1 MTNNLTVLKKDLK
14 SFAKRVKDFKYTESA
29 LITFLLTGL
38 IELTGVSF
46 NLFSAENEIQAQTKA
61 INTSIT
67 NLKSDF
73 RFARH
78 ENDKLLRKTNLELVK
93 LMEQGDHVVK
103 SPWSSWQYGIN
114 GFYNSW
120 QGSYKGRG
128 DKTAD
133 YKYERDKTM
142 SKTKYEAYPHTLYGN
157 TTELGLKQEPNA
169 SIPVSATL
177 NPLIPKVKHANVS
190 MAVDISE
197 LPSFTPRTVNPPE
210 KPNIDT
216 TVSVNAPKFSLTGES
231 FANYGERFFDVA
243 SDKLIRIKN
252 TGGTIDFDTAP
263 SRITPTNPN
272 GYESEN
278 GGGVIESVAI
288 LGGTFATERLE
299 STGSDQHYPYG
310 DSYRYGGIWE
320 YAYKNFTIANSFSG
334 DMQTDNKKIIDY
346 MKTSP
351 TPSSTEVKFFYDNK
365 GNKIET
371 GILKVGGKL
380 SDMDRDK
387 GKTALKTGF
396 MRMASNIGGLGNSS
410 STMLNNGNI
419 IYTRNNTVPEVHS
432 PGYELPIRE
441 LVHLDTHGAAPITAE
456 EVKLNT
462 VLNNSEVSA
471 VKTKVEDA
479 WKDFVLIA
487 GKKSLTKSQ
496 TFINSGTTVVEGS
509 KAAFS
514 NSYDHS
520 NSTNNI
526 NAGWMATVI
535 NTGNI
540 FMHPNSS
547 GDSEVGVFVVSP
559 EIYGI
564 GSNRTDGIPQLLYN
578 SGNIKVYNKSS
589 ATFFINPDGYERTKN
604 TDARRDITLVNRNGN
619 IKMYGETS
627 VGIFIKTPNFV
638 RQLNLDFSNKKDTSL
653 NGTDDWSPLEL
664 YGDKSIGLYVENVD
678 AREKDTSPTTKASTG
693 TNKSI
698 TKNTVIYGN
707 FAVDIGNEINS
718 KSKNYTYKSNNK
730 IDMSNLSGS
739 NIDEFSTEETPGTEF
754 HLNSSNEDIIENSYG
769 IFSNYNIDFS
779 DTSVSG
785 TTGINKF
792 GHQIRIFGN
801 TKNNIGVLTGNDADY
816 KLGAGSVELSGAN
829 SIDNT
834 GILVGGTSSNET
846 DGTVIGDV
854 VTITGAIDNSDR
866 GNRAIYAGNSA
877 NNEVTVNAVVSTDA
891 TNSITLVADKGAKI
905 TVNDTASTPT
915 IIGTS
920 GVSTKAGV
928 EITGSEFHHDTT
940 RVNSDLT
947 SKDNVGAAYASEGG
961 IININRTS
969 STKPAS
975 NANISIKGGTDQQSK
990 KKVGF
995 GFFADGSNSKIN
1007 AQYNWI
1013 KVEDGATNVASLN
1026 DAEIDLKGAT
1036 VEYKGEGYALYTNTT
1051 SKNSGAINMSDAK
1064 LVLDGKAV
1072 GYVYYQD
1079 QPNTITVNS
1088 NTSIDILDDDVIVAD
1103 LRKTSGQVTV
1113 NVENKATPD
1122 RLRDQLIGGVGSVGS
1137 SNGKT
1142 RYKYAVVDNAQIN
1155 IKSAVDKANNTTDS
1169 DSEVFTK
1176 RFLYQNSKID
1186 VTAAGSVKAELDDT
1200 QMKAIDVN
1208 LKTPVGLAVT
1218 ASAQTK
1224 DNDTTGINNSGT
1236 VSADRTVGSDRGGIG
1251 LYVDYGYINNN
1262 AAGTV
1267 NVEKGT
1273 VNNPNDKAI
1282 GIFGTNST
1290 KIVNDGKVNAGG
1302 KKSIGILGL
1311 SYRIDSKTGL
1321 AINPAD
1327 ETYYSNVIANNGT
1340 KFGTVN
1346 VENGATGKITM
1357 DNDGAVGMFV
1367 KNNSTD
1373 KDSSGNSVVTNASD
1387 IKTKNETRGVNKGE
1401 ITINGNDSSVGMG
1414 ANNGIITNAS
1424 SGKINVNG
1432 TKSAGMYGTNDS
1444 DLINNGEINVA
1455 ATSAGNESIGMYI
1468 DDQVSTIA
1476 NTGKINVGK
1485 SSYGIY
1491 GKDVNMTA
1499 GEINVADDG
1508 VGVYSTGPS
1517 VNLSGGK
1524 IDVANNNSVGVY
1536 IADDSKNPQAT
1547 TVTSSVDMKV
1557 GDTDSFGYLITA
1569 SKAKTDLTINPTAN
1583 PVHVGEKSVYVY
1595 SGAPQSLGGK
1605 IVNKSDIVMDKNN
1618 GYGIYSS
1625 QDAENYGNI
1634 DLRAGV
1640 GNIGVYSTQGNSKN
1654 FGIIT
1659 VGPSNVTSKQYG
1671 IGMAT
1676 GYYNETTKVATN
1688 EGTIENHGTI
1698 NVSDDNSVGMYAAGS
1713 GSKAIN
1719 RGTINL
1725 SGNNTTGMYIDR
1737 FATGENYGTIQTTP
1751 TANGAGIKGVVVA
1764 NGGVIKNY
1772 GTINIVGNKNIGVYA
1787 FRGDVTDPNYV
1798 PYEAHGTGNTST
1810 RPYVEGTA
1818 TDQKV
1823 TGKAIVKVPPA
1834 SLPSPVSISIDGVDV
1849 APVKVDTNIPSPEAP
1864 EVLITDLS
1872 GVTRLNLE
1880 TEKMDHNHTHSNGE
1894 ISTIGMYVDTSGINY
1909 TNPIQG
1915 LNNLSGLTDVDLI
1928 MGTEVTKYLNAK
1940 AIQIGDNILKP
1951 YNDALASVV
1960 STGVTLNVNSA
1971 SLTWIAQ
1978 PVESGNIAAPIKT
1991 VYMVKIPYT
2000 DFASKND
2007 VDTEHF
2013 LDGLEQRYGVEDIHS
2028 REKQIFNKL
2037 NDLGKGEPHIF
2048 AQAVNEMKG
2057 YEYSNTQQ
2065 RINATGNA
2073 LDKEFKYL
2081 WKDWRNPSK
2090 QNNKIKVFGMK
2101 DEYKTNTAGVIDYDS
2116 NAWGVAYVHEDEKV
2130 QMGKSSGWY
2139 AGAVTNRFKFKD
2151 LGKSREDQT
2160 MVKLG
2165 IFKTMSPRKDYNGA
2179 LQWTVAGDIFG
2190 GINNMHRKYWVVD
2203 DTFEAK
2209 STYSSYGA
2217 ALKNELGYDIRM
2229 SERTHLRPYGALKME
2244 YGRFNDIKENSG
2256 QMRLEVKGNDYFS
2269 VKPEAGLEFKY
2280 IQPLAVRTQLS
2291 VGLTAA
2297 YENEIGKLNKLNQ
2310 ARVRYTTADW
2320 YNLRSEKEDRRGNGK
2335 FDLNIGVDNTRFGVT
2350 VNAGYDTKGNNVR
2363 GGIGFRAIY

>member
-2335 FDLNIGVDNTRFGVT
+2335 FDLNIGVDNTRFGIT

>member
-169 SIPVSATL
+169 SIPVSASLT
-177 NPLIPKVKHANVS
+177 PLIPRVKQANVS

-197 LPSFTPRTVNPPE
+197 LPSFTPRTVNPPTAPTISPVGE
-210 KPNIDT
+210 I
-216 TVSVNAPKFSLTGES
+216 NAPSFSLLAKSLGNWDENS
-231 FANYGERFFDVA
+231 FDNA
-243 SDKLIRIKN
+243 SKGN
-252 TGGTIDFDTAP
+252 
-263 SRITPTNPN
+263 
-272 GYESEN
+272 
-278 GGGVIESVAI
+278 GGVIEGGLI
-288 LGGTFATERLE
+288 INNGTFITKRINNY
-299 STGSDQHYPYG
+299 SDGYG
-310 DSYRYGGIWE
+310 QYRYE
-320 YAYKNFTIANSFSG
+320 YRNYDVKNAFNNYSSMVTDSSDPSVTTSSLTYLQGTSGLNRGNTVTAKKAGFIRMVSDRNYSSLDQGSTLVNKANF
-334 DMQTDNKKIIDY
+334 
-346 MKTSP
+346 
-351 TPSSTEVKFFYDNK
+351 
-365 GNKIET
+365 
-371 GILKVGGKL
+371 L
-380 SDMDRDK
+380 
-387 GKTALKTGF
+387 
-396 MRMASNIGGLGNSS
+396 
-410 STMLNNGNI
+410 
-419 IYTRNNTVPEVHS
+419 YTRM
-432 PGYELPIRE
+432 PGLSGPFINE
-441 LVHLDTHGAAPITAE
+441 LVHLDIHGAAKISNQISKLGTTTGAE
-456 EVKLNT
+456 YDAFMDLKDIALKT
-462 VLNNSEVSA
+462 TNS
-471 VKTKVEDA
+471 
-479 WKDFVLIA
+479 IY
-487 GKKSLTKSQ
+487 SQ
-496 TFINSGTTVVEGS
+496 TFINSGTVVIEGE
-509 KAAFS
+509 KAAFI
-514 NSYDHS
+514 NAYDHDRHNNNTDYAAS
-520 NSTNNI
+520 IVNTKNSDITIHPYIDPNDGKTYNKQSAVFI
-526 NAGWMATVI
+526 VSAEVAGTGTPQIIYNA
-535 NTGNI
+535 
-540 FMHPNSS
+540 
-547 GDSEVGVFVVSP
+547 
-559 EIYGI
+559 
-564 GSNRTDGIPQLLYN
+564 
-578 SGNIKVYNKSS
+578 GNIKLYNDESAVYFLNPNGDVRWNRYGKDKLEAVATRDDSNPTEVAAHRSFTNQIPAPDGTMGKTFDYYDNDDDDQREITIVNRADKNNGKDIKIYGKGNVGVYLKTSRYISS
-589 ATFFINPDGYERTKN
+589 A
-604 TDARRDITLVNRNGN
+604 
-619 IKMYGETS
+619 
-627 VGIFIKTPNFV
+627 
-638 RQLNLDFSNKKDTSL
+638 NLDFKTKATGGDYAPIT
-653 NGTDDWSPLEL
+653 L
-664 YGDKSIGLYVENVD
+664 YGDKNIGLYAPDDKISDHYISNTV
-678 AREKDTSPTTKASTG
+678 PTG
-693 TNKSI
+693 TIK
-698 TKNTVIYGN
+698 GN
-707 FAVDIGNEINS
+707 FAVNIGNSDGNFKKE
-718 KSKNYTYKSNNK
+718 YKSQYTA
-730 IDMSNLSGS
+730 NLSRNS
-739 NIDEFSTEETPGTEF
+739 DWETTAGTLGTTV
-754 HLNSSNEDIIENSYG
+754 LNDDDYTDNSYG
-769 IFSNYNIDFS
+769 IFSSINIDFAT
-779 DTSVSG
+779 DTKTSK
-785 TTGINKF
+785 GIEN
-792 GHQIRIFGN
+792 GHQIDLY
-801 TKNNIGVLTGNDADY
+801 KNVRNSIGVLAGGDGDGDGNDVSI
-816 KLGAGSVELSGAN
+816 KLGKGKITLNGGF
-829 SIDNT
+829 DNT
-834 GILVGGTSSNET
+834 GIIVGGTDTTSGAKST
-846 DGTVIGDV
+846 DGKVTGDV
-854 VTITGAIDNSDR
+854 VKITGDNRNDR
-866 GNRAIYAGNSA
+866 GNRAIFAGNSA

-905 TVNDTASTPT
+905 TVNDSVTGTTPT
-915 IIGTS
+915 IIS
-920 GVSTKAGV
+920 APTKAGV

-947 SKDNVGAAYASEGG
+947 SKDNVGAAYASGGG

-969 STKPAS
+969 STKPTS
-975 NANISIKGGTDQQSK
+975 IANISIKGGTDQQSK

-995 GFFADGSNSKIN
+995 GLFADGSNSKIN

-1013 KVEDGATNVASLN
+1013 KVEDGSTNIASLN
-1026 DAEIDLKGAT
+1026 KAEIDLKGAT
-1036 VEYKGEGYALYTNTT
+1036 VEYKGEGYALYTDST
-1051 SKNSGAINMSDAK
+1051 SKTSGAIDMTSGK
-1064 LVLDGKAV
+1064 LILSGKAV
-1072 GYVYYQD
+1072 GYVRD
-1079 QPNTITVNS
+1079 LNSPNTLTFS
-1088 NTSIDILDDDVIVAD
+1088 NTDLEINSDDVIVSD
-1103 LRKTSGQVTV
+1103 LRKTGGTVTV
-1113 NVENKATPD
+1113 DVENNPSN
-1122 RLRDQLIGGVGSVGS
+1122 RLRDQLLGTGLNPVTSATGA
-1137 SNGKT
+1137 T

-1155 IKSAVDKANNTTDS
+1155 IKSAVDKASSITDS
-1169 DSEVFTK
+1169 DSEVFAK

-1224 DNDTTGINNSGT
+1224 NNDTTGINNSGT

-1321 AINPAD
+1321 AIDPKT
-1327 ETYYSNVIANNGT
+1327 ETYYDNVTTHSGHHP
-1340 KFGTVN
+1340 FGVVD

-1373 KDSSGNSVVTNASD
+1373 KNSSGNSVVTNASD

-1444 DLINNGEINVA
+1444 ELVNAGEINVA

-1654 FGIIT
+1654 FGVIT

-1676 GYYNETTKVATN
+1676 GYYNETAKVATN

>member
-46 NLFSAENEIQAQTKA
+46 NLFSAENEIQEQTKA

-169 SIPVSATL
+169 SIPVSASLT
-177 NPLIPKVKHANVS
+177 PLIPRVKQANVS

-197 LPSFTPRTVNPPE
+197 LPSFTPRTVNPPTAPTISPVGE
-210 KPNIDT
+210 I
-216 TVSVNAPKFSLTGES
+216 NAPSFSLLAKSLGNWDENS
-231 FANYGERFFDVA
+231 FDNA
-243 SDKLIRIKN
+243 SKGN
-252 TGGTIDFDTAP
+252 
-263 SRITPTNPN
+263 
-272 GYESEN
+272 
-278 GGGVIESVAI
+278 GGVIEGGLI
-288 LGGTFATERLE
+288 INNGTFITKRINNY
-299 STGSDQHYPYG
+299 SDGYG
-310 DSYRYGGIWE
+310 QYRYE
-320 YAYKNFTIANSFSG
+320 YRNYDVKNAFNNYSSMVTDSSDPSVTTSSLTYLQGTSGLNRGNTVTAKKAGFIRMVSDRNYSSLDQGSTLVNKANF
-334 DMQTDNKKIIDY
+334 
-346 MKTSP
+346 
-351 TPSSTEVKFFYDNK
+351 
-365 GNKIET
+365 
-371 GILKVGGKL
+371 L
-380 SDMDRDK
+380 
-387 GKTALKTGF
+387 
-396 MRMASNIGGLGNSS
+396 
-410 STMLNNGNI
+410 
-419 IYTRNNTVPEVHS
+419 YTRM
-432 PGYELPIRE
+432 PGLSGPFINE
-441 LVHLDTHGAAPITAE
+441 LVHLDIHGAAKISNQISKLGTTTGAE
-456 EVKLNT
+456 YDAFMDLKDIALKT
-462 VLNNSEVSA
+462 TNS
-471 VKTKVEDA
+471 
-479 WKDFVLIA
+479 IY
-487 GKKSLTKSQ
+487 SQ
-496 TFINSGTTVVEGS
+496 TFINSGTVVIEGE
-509 KAAFS
+509 KAAFI
-514 NSYDHS
+514 NAYDHDRHNNNTDYAAS
-520 NSTNNI
+520 IVNTKNSDITIHPYIDPNDGKTYNKQSAVFI
-526 NAGWMATVI
+526 VSAEVAGTGTPQIIYNA
-535 NTGNI
+535 
-540 FMHPNSS
+540 
-547 GDSEVGVFVVSP
+547 
-559 EIYGI
+559 
-564 GSNRTDGIPQLLYN
+564 
-578 SGNIKVYNKSS
+578 GNIKLYNDESAVYFLNPNGDVRWNRYGKDKLEAVATRDDSNPTEVAAHRSFTNQIPAPDGTMGKTFDYYDNDDDDQREITIVNRADKNNGKDIKIYGKGNVGVYLKTSRYISS
-589 ATFFINPDGYERTKN
+589 A
-604 TDARRDITLVNRNGN
+604 
-619 IKMYGETS
+619 
-627 VGIFIKTPNFV
+627 
-638 RQLNLDFSNKKDTSL
+638 NLDFKTKATGGDYAPIT
-653 NGTDDWSPLEL
+653 L
-664 YGDKSIGLYVENVD
+664 YGDKNIGLYAPDDKISDHYISNTV
-678 AREKDTSPTTKASTG
+678 PTG
-693 TNKSI
+693 TIK
-698 TKNTVIYGN
+698 GN
-707 FAVDIGNEINS
+707 FAVNIGNSDGNFKKE
-718 KSKNYTYKSNNK
+718 YKSQYTA
-730 IDMSNLSGS
+730 NLSRNS
-739 NIDEFSTEETPGTEF
+739 DWETTAGTLGTTV
-754 HLNSSNEDIIENSYG
+754 LNDDDYTDNSYG
-769 IFSNYNIDFS
+769 IFSSINIDFAT
-779 DTSVSG
+779 DTKTSK
-785 TTGINKF
+785 GIEN
-792 GHQIRIFGN
+792 GHQIDLY
-801 TKNNIGVLTGNDADY
+801 KNVRNSIGVLAGGDGDGDGNDVSI
-816 KLGAGSVELSGAN
+816 KLGKGKITLNGGF
-829 SIDNT
+829 DNT
-834 GILVGGTSSNET
+834 GIIVGGTDTTSGAKST
-846 DGTVIGDV
+846 DGKVTGDV
-854 VTITGAIDNSDR
+854 VKITGDNRNDR
-866 GNRAIYAGNSA
+866 GNRAIFAGNSA

-905 TVNDTASTPT
+905 TVNDSVTGTTPT
-915 IIGTS
+915 IIS
-920 GVSTKAGV
+920 APTKAGV

-947 SKDNVGAAYASEGG
+947 SKDNVGAAYASGGG

-969 STKPAS
+969 STKPTS
-975 NANISIKGGTDQQSK
+975 IANISIKGGTDQQSK

-995 GFFADGSNSKIN
+995 GLFADGSNSKIN

-1013 KVEDGATNVASLN
+1013 KVEDGSTNIASLN
-1026 DAEIDLKGAT
+1026 KAEIDLKGAT
-1036 VEYKGEGYALYTNTT
+1036 VEYKGEGYALYTDST
-1051 SKNSGAINMSDAK
+1051 SKTSGAIDMTSGK
-1064 LVLDGKAV
+1064 LILSGKAV
-1072 GYVYYQD
+1072 GYVRD
-1079 QPNTITVNS
+1079 LNSPNTLTFS
-1088 NTSIDILDDDVIVAD
+1088 NTDLEINSDDVIVSD
-1103 LRKTSGQVTV
+1103 LRKTGGTVTV
-1113 NVENKATPD
+1113 DVENNPSN
-1122 RLRDQLIGGVGSVGS
+1122 RLRDQLLGTGLNPVTSATGA
-1137 SNGKT
+1137 T

-1155 IKSAVDKANNTTDS
+1155 IKSAVDKASSITDS
-1169 DSEVFTK
+1169 DSEVFSK

-1186 VTAAGSVKAELDDT
+1186 VTAAGSVKAELDDM

-1327 ETYYSNVIANNGT
+1327 ETYYNNVIANGGT

-1373 KDSSGNSVVTNASD
+1373 KDSSGIYVVTNASD

-1444 DLINNGEINVA
+1444 ELVNAGEINVA

-1654 FGIIT
+1654 FGVIT

-2165 IFKTMSPRKDYNGA
+2165 IFKTMSPRKDCNGA

>member
-46 NLFSAENEIQAQTKA
+46 NLFSAENEIQEQTKA

-197 LPSFTPRTVNPPE
+197 LPSFTPRTVNPPTAPTISPVGE
-210 KPNIDT
+210 I
-216 TVSVNAPKFSLTGES
+216 NAPSFSLLAKSLGNWDENS
-231 FANYGERFFDVA
+231 FDNA
-243 SDKLIRIKN
+243 SKGN
-252 TGGTIDFDTAP
+252 
-263 SRITPTNPN
+263 
-272 GYESEN
+272 
-278 GGGVIESVAI
+278 GGVIEGGLI
-288 LGGTFATERLE
+288 INNGTFITKRINNY
-299 STGSDQHYPYG
+299 SDGYG
-310 DSYRYGGIWE
+310 QYRYE
-320 YAYKNFTIANSFSG
+320 YRNYDVKNAFNNYSSMVTDSSDPSVTTSSLTYLQGTSGLNRGNTVTAKKAGFIRMVSDRNYSSLDQGSTLVNKANF
-334 DMQTDNKKIIDY
+334 
-346 MKTSP
+346 
-351 TPSSTEVKFFYDNK
+351 
-365 GNKIET
+365 
-371 GILKVGGKL
+371 L
-380 SDMDRDK
+380 
-387 GKTALKTGF
+387 
-396 MRMASNIGGLGNSS
+396 
-410 STMLNNGNI
+410 
-419 IYTRNNTVPEVHS
+419 YTRM
-432 PGYELPIRE
+432 PGLSGPFINE
-441 LVHLDTHGAAPITAE
+441 LVHLDIHGAAKISNQISKLGTTTGAE
-456 EVKLNT
+456 YDAFMDLKDIALKT
-462 VLNNSEVSA
+462 TNS
-471 VKTKVEDA
+471 
-479 WKDFVLIA
+479 IY
-487 GKKSLTKSQ
+487 SQ
-496 TFINSGTTVVEGS
+496 TFINSGTVVIEGE
-509 KAAFS
+509 KAAFI
-514 NSYDHS
+514 NAYDHDRHNNNTDYAAS
-520 NSTNNI
+520 IVNTKNSDITIHPYIDPNDGKTYNKQSAVFI
-526 NAGWMATVI
+526 VSAEVAGTGTPQIIYNA
-535 NTGNI
+535 
-540 FMHPNSS
+540 
-547 GDSEVGVFVVSP
+547 
-559 EIYGI
+559 
-564 GSNRTDGIPQLLYN
+564 
-578 SGNIKVYNKSS
+578 GNIKLYNDESAVYFLNPNGDVRWNRYGKDKLEAVATRDDSNPTEVAAHRSFTNQIPAPDGTMGKTFDYYDNDDDDQREITIVNRADKNNGKDIKIYGKGNVGVYLKTSRYISS
-589 ATFFINPDGYERTKN
+589 A
-604 TDARRDITLVNRNGN
+604 
-619 IKMYGETS
+619 
-627 VGIFIKTPNFV
+627 
-638 RQLNLDFSNKKDTSL
+638 NLDFKTKATGGDYAPIT
-653 NGTDDWSPLEL
+653 L
-664 YGDKSIGLYVENVD
+664 YGDKNIGLYAPDDKISDHYISNTV
-678 AREKDTSPTTKASTG
+678 PTG
-693 TNKSI
+693 TIK
-698 TKNTVIYGN
+698 GN
-707 FAVDIGNEINS
+707 FAVNIGNSDGNFKKE
-718 KSKNYTYKSNNK
+718 YKSQYTA
-730 IDMSNLSGS
+730 NLSRNS
-739 NIDEFSTEETPGTEF
+739 DWETTAGTLGTTV
-754 HLNSSNEDIIENSYG
+754 LNDDDYTDNSYG
-769 IFSNYNIDFS
+769 IFSSINIDFAT
-779 DTSVSG
+779 DTKTSK
-785 TTGINKF
+785 GIEN
-792 GHQIRIFGN
+792 GHQIDLY
-801 TKNNIGVLTGNDADY
+801 KNVRNSIGVLAGGDGDGDGNDVSI
-816 KLGAGSVELSGAN
+816 KLGKGKITLNGGF
-829 SIDNT
+829 DNT
-834 GILVGGTSSNET
+834 GIIVGGTDTTSGAKST
-846 DGTVIGDV
+846 DGKVTGDV
-854 VTITGAIDNSDR
+854 VKITGDNRNDR
-866 GNRAIYAGNSA
+866 GNRAIFAGNSA

-905 TVNDTASTPT
+905 TVNDSVTGTTPT
-915 IIGTS
+915 IIS
-920 GVSTKAGV
+920 APTKAGV

-947 SKDNVGAAYASEGG
+947 SKDNVGAAYASGGG

-969 STKPAS
+969 STKPTS
-975 NANISIKGGTDQQSK
+975 IANISIKGGTDQQSK

-995 GFFADGSNSKIN
+995 GLFADGSNSKIN

-1013 KVEDGATNVASLN
+1013 KVEDGSTNIASLN
-1026 DAEIDLKGAT
+1026 KAEIDLKGAT
-1036 VEYKGEGYALYTNTT
+1036 VEYKGEGYALYTDST
-1051 SKNSGAINMSDAK
+1051 SKTSGAIDMTNAK

-1072 GYVYYQD
+1072 GYVHYQD
-1079 QPNTITVNS
+1079 QPNMINVTGMG
-1088 NTSIDILDDDVIVAD
+1088 IDILDDDVIVSD
-1103 LRKTSGQVTV
+1103 LRKLSGRVSV
-1113 NVENKATPD
+1113 DVENNGAPN
-1122 RLRDQLIGGVGSVGS
+1122 RLVDQLLGSGVGTITS
-1137 SNGKT
+1137 SNGKSH
-1142 RYKYAVVDNAQIN
+1142 YKYAVVDNADIN
-1155 IKSAVDKANNTTDS
+1155 INSAVDKADNSGTDT

-1186 VTAAGSVKAELDDT
+1186 VTAAGSVKAELDDM

-1321 AINPAD
+1321 AIDPKT
-1327 ETYYSNVIANNGT
+1327 ETYYDNVTTHSGHHP
-1340 KFGTVN
+1340 FGVVD

-1373 KDSSGNSVVTNASD
+1373 KDSFGSYVVTNVSD

-1444 DLINNGEINVA
+1444 ELVNAGEINVA

-1654 FGIIT
+1654 FGVIT

-2310 ARVRYTTADW
+2310 SRVRYTTADW

>member
-38 IELTGVSF
+38 IELTGASF

-197 LPSFTPRTVNPPE
+197 LPSFTPRTVNPPTAPTISPVGE
-210 KPNIDT
+210 I
-216 TVSVNAPKFSLTGES
+216 NAPSFSLLAKSLGNWDENS
-231 FANYGERFFDVA
+231 FDNA
-243 SDKLIRIKN
+243 SKGN
-252 TGGTIDFDTAP
+252 
-263 SRITPTNPN
+263 
-272 GYESEN
+272 
-278 GGGVIESVAI
+278 GGVIEGGLI
-288 LGGTFATERLE
+288 INNGTFITKRINNY
-299 STGSDQHYPYG
+299 SDGYG
-310 DSYRYGGIWE
+310 QYRYE
-320 YAYKNFTIANSFSG
+320 YRNYDVKNAFNNYSSMVTDSSDPSVTTSSLTYLQGTSGLNRGNTVTAKKAGFIRMVSDRNYSSLDQGSTLVNKANF
-334 DMQTDNKKIIDY
+334 
-346 MKTSP
+346 
-351 TPSSTEVKFFYDNK
+351 
-365 GNKIET
+365 
-371 GILKVGGKL
+371 L
-380 SDMDRDK
+380 
-387 GKTALKTGF
+387 
-396 MRMASNIGGLGNSS
+396 
-410 STMLNNGNI
+410 
-419 IYTRNNTVPEVHS
+419 YTRM
-432 PGYELPIRE
+432 PGLSGPFINE
-441 LVHLDTHGAAPITAE
+441 LVHLDIHGAAKISNQISKLGTTTGAE
-456 EVKLNT
+456 YDAFMDLKDIALKT
-462 VLNNSEVSA
+462 TNS
-471 VKTKVEDA
+471 
-479 WKDFVLIA
+479 IY
-487 GKKSLTKSQ
+487 SQ
-496 TFINSGTTVVEGS
+496 TFINSGTVVIEGE
-509 KAAFS
+509 KAAFI
-514 NSYDHS
+514 NAYDHDRHNNNTDYAAS
-520 NSTNNI
+520 IVNTKNSDITIHPYIDPNDGKTYNKQSAVFI
-526 NAGWMATVI
+526 VSAEVAGTGTPQIIYNA
-535 NTGNI
+535 
-540 FMHPNSS
+540 
-547 GDSEVGVFVVSP
+547 
-559 EIYGI
+559 
-564 GSNRTDGIPQLLYN
+564 
-578 SGNIKVYNKSS
+578 GNIKLYNDESAVYFLNPNGDVRWNRYGKDKLEAVATRDDSNPTEVAAHRSFTNQIPAPDGTMGKTFDYYDNDDDDQREITIVNRADKNNGKDIKIYGKGNVGVYLKTSRYISS
-589 ATFFINPDGYERTKN
+589 A
-604 TDARRDITLVNRNGN
+604 
-619 IKMYGETS
+619 
-627 VGIFIKTPNFV
+627 
-638 RQLNLDFSNKKDTSL
+638 NLDFKTKATGGDYAPIT
-653 NGTDDWSPLEL
+653 L
-664 YGDKSIGLYVENVD
+664 YGDKNIGLYAPDDKISDHYISNTV
-678 AREKDTSPTTKASTG
+678 PTG
-693 TNKSI
+693 TIK
-698 TKNTVIYGN
+698 GN
-707 FAVDIGNEINS
+707 FAVNIGNSDGNFKKE
-718 KSKNYTYKSNNK
+718 YKSQYTA
-730 IDMSNLSGS
+730 NLSRNS
-739 NIDEFSTEETPGTEF
+739 DWETTAGTLGTTV
-754 HLNSSNEDIIENSYG
+754 LNDDDYTDNSYG
-769 IFSNYNIDFS
+769 IFSSINIDFAT
-779 DTSVSG
+779 DTKTSK
-785 TTGINKF
+785 GIEN
-792 GHQIRIFGN
+792 GHQIDLY
-801 TKNNIGVLTGNDADY
+801 KNVRNSIGVLAGGDGDGDGNDVSI
-816 KLGAGSVELSGAN
+816 KLGKGKITLNGGF
-829 SIDNT
+829 DNT
-834 GILVGGTSSNET
+834 GIIVGGTDTTSGAKST
-846 DGTVIGDV
+846 DGKVTGDV
-854 VTITGAIDNSDR
+854 VKITGDNRNDR
-866 GNRAIYAGNSA
+866 GNRAIFAGNSA

-905 TVNDTASTPT
+905 TVNDSVTGTTPT
-915 IIGTS
+915 IIS
-920 GVSTKAGV
+920 APTKAGV

-947 SKDNVGAAYASEGG
+947 SKDNVGAAYASGGG

-969 STKPAS
+969 STKPTS
-975 NANISIKGGTDQQSK
+975 IANISIKGGTDQQSK

-995 GFFADGSNSKIN
+995 GLFADGSNSKIN

-1013 KVEDGATNVASLN
+1013 KVEDGSTNVASLN
-1026 DAEIDLKGAT
+1026 KAEIDLKGAT
-1036 VEYKGEGYALYTNTT
+1036 VEYKGEGYALYTDST
-1051 SKNSGAINMSDAK
+1051 SKTSGAIDMTNAK

-1072 GYVYYQD
+1072 GYVHYQD
-1079 QPNTITVNS
+1079 QPNMINVTGMG
-1088 NTSIDILDDDVIVAD
+1088 IDILDDDVIVSD
-1103 LRKTSGQVTV
+1103 LRKLSGRVSV
-1113 NVENKATPD
+1113 DVENNGAPN
-1122 RLRDQLIGGVGSVGS
+1122 RLVDQLLGSGVGTITS
-1137 SNGKT
+1137 SNGKSH
-1142 RYKYAVVDNAQIN
+1142 YKYAVVDNADIN
-1155 IKSAVDKANNTTDS
+1155 INSAVDKADNSGTDS

-1186 VTAAGSVKAELDDT
+1186 VTTAGSVKAELDDT

-1224 DNDTTGINNSGT
+1224 DNDTTGISNSGT

-1290 KIVNDGKVNAGG
+1290 KIVNNGKVNAGG

-1327 ETYYSNVIANNGT
+1327 ETYYNNVIANGGT

-1373 KDSSGNSVVTNASD
+1373 KDSFGNYVVTNASY

-1654 FGIIT
+1654 FGVIT

-2130 QMGKSSGWY
+2130 QMG
-2139 AGAVTNRFKFKD
+2139 
-2151 LGKSREDQT
+2151 
-2160 MVKLG
+2160 
-2165 IFKTMSPRKDYNGA
+2165 
-2179 LQWTVAGDIFG
+2179 
-2190 GINNMHRKYWVVD
+2190 
-2203 DTFEAK
+2203 
-2209 STYSSYGA
+2209 
-2217 ALKNELGYDIRM
+2217 
-2229 SERTHLRPYGALKME
+2229 
-2244 YGRFNDIKENSG
+2244 
-2256 QMRLEVKGNDYFS
+2256 
-2269 VKPEAGLEFKY
+2269 
-2280 IQPLAVRTQLS
+2280 
-2291 VGLTAA
+2291 
-2297 YENEIGKLNKLNQ
+2297 
-2310 ARVRYTTADW
+2310 
-2320 YNLRSEKEDRRGNGK
+2320 
-2335 FDLNIGVDNTRFGVT
+2335 
-2350 VNAGYDTKGNNVR
+2350 
-2363 GGIGFRAIY
+2363 

>member
-38 IELTGVSF
+38 IELTGTSF
-46 NLFSAENEIQAQTKA
+46 NLFSAENEIQEQTKA

-114 GFYNSW
+114 DFYNSW

-177 NPLIPKVKHANVS
+177 VPLIPKPKNASIS
-190 MAVDISE
+190 MNVDISE
-197 LPSFTPRTVNPPE
+197 LPSFNPRTV
-210 KPNIDT
+210 K
-216 TVSVNAPKFSLTGES
+216 APKSPDVNTEVNVEPPTFSLVGES
-231 FANYGERFFDVA
+231 FANGGDRSFDSLYDMYHTSNHVIYDGGNGIIEGVSLLKGNFVNELYGLV
-243 SDKLIRIKN
+243 SD
-252 TGGTIDFDTAP
+252 
-263 SRITPTNPN
+263 SQPTYVGNKFRNKEKWKYTYN
-272 GYESEN
+272 GYQAYNTSTLVSYSDN
-278 GGGVIESVAI
+278 PVV
-288 LGGTFATERLE
+288 GTSLSRFTPSPVMNRTTPGDANYGK
-299 STGSDQHYPYG
+299 TGFLKM
-310 DSYRYGGIWE
+310 
-320 YAYKNFTIANSFSG
+320 ASFSG
-334 DMQTDNKKIIDY
+334 GT
-346 MKTSP
+346 
-351 TPSSTEVKFFYDNK
+351 
-365 GNKIET
+365 
-371 GILKVGGKL
+371 
-380 SDMDRDK
+380 
-387 GKTALKTGF
+387 
-396 MRMASNIGGLGNSS
+396 
-410 STMLNNGNI
+410 STMINNANI
-419 IYTRNNTVPEVHS
+419 LSARTNTTLPAVTSDDYKGVVKEV
-432 PGYELPIRE
+432 
-441 LVHLDTHGAAPITAE
+441 VHLDIHGAQSISNETIN
-456 EVKLNT
+456 V
-462 VLNNSEVSA
+462 
-471 VKTKVEDA
+471 TKVTNELPVSSKNAIIDA
-479 WKDFVLIA
+479 WDDFKKIA
-487 GKKSLTKSQ
+487 SSKGMKFSQ
-496 TFINSGTTVVEGS
+496 NFINSGNVVIEGEKVS
-509 KAAFS
+509 FT

-520 NSTNNI
+520 NTVNNDGK
-526 NAGWMATVI
+526 NNTETMATVI
-535 NTGNI
+535 NTGDI
-540 FMHPNSS
+540 TIHPMDT
-547 GDSEVGVFVVSP
+547 GTTKLDTDAAVFVVSP
-559 EIYGI
+559 EMSIEN
-564 GSNRTDGIPQLLYN
+564 SNNSNKTNGIPQLLYN
-578 SGNIKVYNKSS
+578 SGKISTYNKKS
-589 ATFFINPDGYERTKN
+589 AVFFINPDGFERFNNLT
-604 TDARRDITLVNRNGN
+604 ARRDITIVNRKGD
-619 IKMYGETS
+619 IDVYGEKS
-627 VGIFIKTPNFV
+627 VGVYIKTPNYV
-638 RQLNLDFSNKKDTSL
+638 RQLNLDFSDTQASAG
-653 NGTDDWSPLEL
+653 NFSPMTL
-664 YGDKSIGLYVENVD
+664 YGDKGVGLFIEKIED
-678 AREKDTSPTTKASTG
+678 SKDTSQPTPSPIVPTSIKSATG
-693 TNKSI
+693 N
-698 TKNTVIYGN
+698 NTSVVYGN
-707 FAVDIGNEINS
+707 FAVNIGNKTNS
-718 KSKNYTYKSNNK
+718 KSKNNDYTSGNK
-730 IDMSNLSGS
+730 ISMSSPVSPNW
-739 NIDEFSTEETPGTEF
+739 DSTEGVSGTLF
-754 HLNSSNEDIIENSYG
+754 SLNDGNEEIKGNYG

-779 DTSVSG
+779 DDTVSSKI
-785 TTGINKF
+785 GINKF
-792 GHQIRIFGN
+792 GHEINIYGN
-801 TKNNIGVLTGNDADY
+801 TRENIGVLTGNGAEY
-816 KLGAGSVELSGAN
+816 KLGKGSINVLSTDKSSKN
-829 SIDNT
+829 SFDNT
-834 GILVGGTSSNET
+834 GIVVGGNT
-846 DGTVIGDV
+846 DAKGTVYGDV
-854 VTITGAIDNSDR
+854 VRVTGTSDKSDR
-866 GNRAIYAGNSA
+866 GNRAITAVDEKSAGNPNS
-877 NNEVTVNAVVSTDA
+877 VTVNAVKSTDA
-891 TNSITLVADKGAKI
+891 INSITLVANNKAKI
-905 TVNDTASTPT
+905 TVND
-915 IIGTS
+915 
-920 GVSTKAGV
+920 KAVPGQP
-928 EITGSEFHHDTT
+928 SM
-940 RVNSDLT
+940 LT
-947 SKDNVGAAYASEGG
+947 SPGDYGVNISGSIFEYDSDRVKSKTDLNSKDSVGAAYANKDAEITIS
-961 IININRTS
+961 RTAT
-969 STKPAS
+969 TKPS
-975 NANISIKGGTDQQSK
+975 SANITITGGKDYDDNYI
-990 KKVGF
+990 GF
-995 GFFADGSNSKIN
+995 GLFVNNRGKIN
-1007 AQYNWI
+1007 AEYNSI
-1013 KVEDGATNVASLN
+1013 KVDNASAAVASLN
-1026 DAEIDLKGAT
+1026 KGNIDLKGAQI
-1036 VEYKGEGYALYTNTT
+1036 EFNGEGYALYTGTDQSSADFT
-1051 SKNSGAINMSDAK
+1051 VSGPGDTGKIDLTNGK
-1064 LVLDGKAV
+1064 LVLGESAV
-1072 GYVYYQD
+1072 GYIND
-1079 QPNTITVNS
+1079 QALSSTPAITFNNTDIHVTSNKVIIADLKNS
-1088 NTSIDILDDDVIVAD
+1088 NGQIVIDVDTPGTNVLKDKLLGNGIGNITSNTGI
-1103 LRKTSGQVTV
+1103 
-1113 NVENKATPD
+1113 NE
-1122 RLRDQLIGGVGSVGS
+1122 
-1137 SNGKT
+1137 
-1142 RYKYAVVDNAQIN
+1142 YKYAVVDNAKVN
-1155 IKSAVDKANNTTDS
+1155 IKKNIDKAIVAATLTSPIPD
-1169 DSEVFTK
+1169 DDIFTR
-1176 RFLYQNSKID
+1176 RFLYQNSIINVDKG
-1186 VTAAGSVKAELDDT
+1186 VTVKAELNT
-1200 QMKAIDVN
+1200 SRLGEIDSK

-1218 ASAQTK
+1218 ASVKSK
-1224 DNDTTGINNSGT
+1224 DITTTGINNEGT
-1236 VSADRTVGSDRGGIG
+1236 VSSARTDSGQGGIG
-1251 LYVDYGYINNN
+1251 LYVDYGFINNKST
-1262 AAGTV
+1262 GIVDIEQRTS
-1267 NVEKGT
+1267 
-1273 VNNPNDKAI
+1273 PNDKGI
-1282 GIFGTNST
+1282 GMFGTNST

-1327 ETYYSNVIANNGT
+1327 ETYYNNVIANGGT

-1373 KDSSGNSVVTNASD
+1373 KDSSGNPVVTNASD

-1654 FGIIT
+1654 FGVIT

>member
-169 SIPVSATL
+169 SIPVSASLT
-177 NPLIPKVKHANVS
+177 PLIPRVKQANVS

-197 LPSFTPRTVNPPE
+197 LPSFTPRTVNPPTAPTISPVGE
-210 KPNIDT
+210 I
-216 TVSVNAPKFSLTGES
+216 NAPSFSLLAKSLGNWDENS
-231 FANYGERFFDVA
+231 FDNA
-243 SDKLIRIKN
+243 SKGN
-252 TGGTIDFDTAP
+252 
-263 SRITPTNPN
+263 
-272 GYESEN
+272 
-278 GGGVIESVAI
+278 GGVIEGGLI
-288 LGGTFATERLE
+288 INNGTFITKRINNY
-299 STGSDQHYPYG
+299 SDGYG
-310 DSYRYGGIWE
+310 QYRYE
-320 YAYKNFTIANSFSG
+320 YRNYDVKNAFNNYSSMVTDSSDPSVTTSSLTYLQGTSGLNRGNTVTAKKAGFIRMVSDRNYSSLDQGSTLVNKANF
-334 DMQTDNKKIIDY
+334 
-346 MKTSP
+346 
-351 TPSSTEVKFFYDNK
+351 
-365 GNKIET
+365 
-371 GILKVGGKL
+371 L
-380 SDMDRDK
+380 
-387 GKTALKTGF
+387 
-396 MRMASNIGGLGNSS
+396 
-410 STMLNNGNI
+410 
-419 IYTRNNTVPEVHS
+419 YTRM
-432 PGYELPIRE
+432 PGLSGPFINE
-441 LVHLDTHGAAPITAE
+441 LVHLDIHGAAKISNQISKLGTTTGAE
-456 EVKLNT
+456 YDAFMDLKDIALKT
-462 VLNNSEVSA
+462 TNS
-471 VKTKVEDA
+471 
-479 WKDFVLIA
+479 IY
-487 GKKSLTKSQ
+487 SQ
-496 TFINSGTTVVEGS
+496 TFINSGTVVIEGE
-509 KAAFS
+509 KAAFI
-514 NSYDHS
+514 NAYDHDRHNNNTDYAAS
-520 NSTNNI
+520 IVNTKNSDITIHPYIDPNDGKTYNKQSAVFI
-526 NAGWMATVI
+526 VSAEVAGTGTPQIIYNA
-535 NTGNI
+535 
-540 FMHPNSS
+540 
-547 GDSEVGVFVVSP
+547 
-559 EIYGI
+559 
-564 GSNRTDGIPQLLYN
+564 
-578 SGNIKVYNKSS
+578 GNIKLYNDESAVYFLNPNGDVRWNRYGKDKLEAVATRDDSNPTEVAAHRSFTNQIPAPDGTMGKTFDYYDNDDDDQREITIVNRADKNNGKDIKIYGKGNVGVYLKTSRYISS
-589 ATFFINPDGYERTKN
+589 A
-604 TDARRDITLVNRNGN
+604 
-619 IKMYGETS
+619 
-627 VGIFIKTPNFV
+627 
-638 RQLNLDFSNKKDTSL
+638 NLDFKTKATGGDYAPIT
-653 NGTDDWSPLEL
+653 L
-664 YGDKSIGLYVENVD
+664 YGDKNIGLYAPDDKISDHYISNTV
-678 AREKDTSPTTKASTG
+678 PTG
-693 TNKSI
+693 TIK
-698 TKNTVIYGN
+698 GN
-707 FAVDIGNEINS
+707 FAVNIGNSDGNFKKE
-718 KSKNYTYKSNNK
+718 YKSQYTA
-730 IDMSNLSGS
+730 NLSRNS
-739 NIDEFSTEETPGTEF
+739 DWETTAGTLGTTV
-754 HLNSSNEDIIENSYG
+754 LNDDDYTDNSYG
-769 IFSNYNIDFS
+769 IFSSINIDFAT
-779 DTSVSG
+779 DTKTSK
-785 TTGINKF
+785 GIEN
-792 GHQIRIFGN
+792 GHQIDLY
-801 TKNNIGVLTGNDADY
+801 KNVRNSIGVLAGGDGDGDGNDVSI
-816 KLGAGSVELSGAN
+816 KLGKGKITLNGGF
-829 SIDNT
+829 DNT
-834 GILVGGTSSNET
+834 GIIVGGTDTTSGAKST
-846 DGTVIGDV
+846 DGKVTGDV
-854 VTITGAIDNSDR
+854 VKITGDNRNDR
-866 GNRAIYAGNSA
+866 GNRAIFAGNSA

-905 TVNDTASTPT
+905 TVNDSVTGTTPT
-915 IIGTS
+915 IIS
-920 GVSTKAGV
+920 APTKAGV

-947 SKDNVGAAYASEGG
+947 SKDNVGAAYASGGG

-969 STKPAS
+969 STKPTS
-975 NANISIKGGTDQQSK
+975 IANISIKGGTDQQSK

-995 GFFADGSNSKIN
+995 GLFADGSNSKIN

-1013 KVEDGATNVASLN
+1013 KVEDGSTNIASLN
-1026 DAEIDLKGAT
+1026 KAEIDLKGAT
-1036 VEYKGEGYALYTNTT
+1036 VEYKGEGYALYTDST
-1051 SKNSGAINMSDAK
+1051 SKTSGAIDMTNGK
-1064 LVLDGKAV
+1064 LILSGKAV
-1072 GYVYYQD
+1072 GYVRD
-1079 QPNTITVNS
+1079 LNSPNTLTFS
-1088 NTSIDILDDDVIVAD
+1088 NTDLEINSDDVIVSD
-1103 LRKTSGQVTV
+1103 LRNTGGTVTV
-1113 NVENKATPD
+1113 DVENNPSN
-1122 RLRDQLIGGVGSVGS
+1122 RLRDQLLGTGLNPVTSATGA
-1137 SNGKT
+1137 T

-1155 IKSAVDKANNTTDS
+1155 IKSAVDKASSITDS
-1169 DSEVFTK
+1169 DSEVFSK

-1224 DNDTTGINNSGT
+1224 NNDTTGINNSGT

-1302 KKSIGILGL
+1302 KKSIGILGI

-1327 ETYYSNVIANNGT
+1327 ETYYNNVIANGGT

-1373 KDSSGNSVVTNASD
+1373 KDSSGIYVVTNASD
-1387 IKTKNETRGVNKGE
+1387 RKAKTDTVGVNKGE

-1424 SGKINVNG
+1424 SGKINING
-1432 TKSAGMYGTNDS
+1432 TKSAGMYGTNNS

-1654 FGIIT
+1654 FGVIT